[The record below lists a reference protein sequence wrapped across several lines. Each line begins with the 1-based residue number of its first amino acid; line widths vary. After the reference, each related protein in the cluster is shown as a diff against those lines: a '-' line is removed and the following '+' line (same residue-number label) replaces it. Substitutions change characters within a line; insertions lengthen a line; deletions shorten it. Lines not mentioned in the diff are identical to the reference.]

1 MSASPPAPS
10 ELSSMSFEDVL
21 KLQNRVG
28 TKVYNQVAYGGT
40 GTGGGSTNPDKRKK
54 QRQNKNR

>member
-1 MSASPPAPS
+1 
-10 ELSSMSFEDVL
+10 MSFEDVL

-28 TKVYNQVAYGGT
+28 TKVYNQVAYGGS
-40 GTGGGSTNPDKRKK
+40 GGGSGSISHDKRRK

>member
-10 ELSSMSFEDVL
+10 ELSNMSFEDVL

-28 TKVYNQVAYGGT
+28 TKVYNQVAYGGS
-40 GTGGGSTNPDKRKK
+40 GGSGSISHGKRRK